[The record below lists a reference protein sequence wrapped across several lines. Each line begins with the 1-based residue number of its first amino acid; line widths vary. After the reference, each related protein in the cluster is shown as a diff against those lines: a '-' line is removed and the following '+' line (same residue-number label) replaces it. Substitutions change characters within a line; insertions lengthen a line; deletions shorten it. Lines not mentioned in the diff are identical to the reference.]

1 MPETFNLNQTQ
12 IQLLRNEPRVLEVLL
27 LSRAVPNISPQT
39 LASSLTLPGDSEP
52 SASSPTISCSP
63 PTDPSSSECASYF
76 CTAVILS
83 PHPSQHMQT
92 HVYTLVHTHSHT
104 CMHTHICTCT
114 NMHTH
119 LSKPPFK
126 SQLKCQKTQES
137 LCLGLGQISLL
148 YALPT
153 LLGCPLQH

>member
-1 MPETFNLNQTQ
+1 MSPGF
-12 IQLLRNEPRVLEVLL
+12 PRCCYSLE
-27 LSRAVPNISPQT
+27 LSQISPPK
-39 LASSLTLPGDSEP
+39 SWHHHSLYPGDSEP

-63 PTDPSSSECASYF
+63 SADHPNSECASYF
-76 CTAVILS
+76 CTAVTLS

-92 HVYTLVHTHSHT
+92 HVYTLVHTHTHI
-104 CMHTHICTCT
+104 HTHICTCT

-126 SQLKCQKTQES
+126 SQLKCQETQES

-148 YALPT
+148 
-153 LLGCPLQH
+153 